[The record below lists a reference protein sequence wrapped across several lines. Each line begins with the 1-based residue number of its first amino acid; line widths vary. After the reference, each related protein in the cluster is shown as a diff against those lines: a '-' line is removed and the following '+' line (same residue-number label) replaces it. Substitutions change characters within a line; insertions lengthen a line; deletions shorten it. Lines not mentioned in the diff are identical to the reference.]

1 MTSTIVL
8 AYSGGLDTSI
18 IVPWLREHYD
28 ARVICVAGDVG
39 QGDELE
45 GVREK
50 ALASGAE
57 ECYIEDLRREFV
69 EQYIWPTLRAG
80 AIYGRKYLL
89 GTSMARP
96 LIARRQVEIAR
107 RIGADALAHGCTG
120 KGNDQVR
127 FEITYAAFAPDLPVI
142 APWREWDIRSRED
155 AIAYAEARGIPITA
169 TREKIYSRDRNIWH
183 ISHEGGV
190 LEDPNAG
197 PPEDMFQFSS
207 SAQAAPDE
215 PEEVVI
221 GFAAGTPVSIDG
233 ESLDPVELLTALNEI
248 GGRHGVGRIDLV
260 EDRLVGMK
268 SRGVYETPGGT
279 LLYQAHSELEQ
290 LVLDR
295 RTLTAKDLIASRYA
309 DLVYEGRW
317 WTTEREAY
325 DAFVNVT
332 QERITGS
339 VRLRLYKG
347 TATVVGRRSDHA
359 LYDERFVTF
368 GEDDVYQQAD
378 AAGFIRLYALPQRV
392 RALKDQELAGSAPAP
407 HAMPTARGAA
417 GTSSTESTGSNGSNG
432 SNGSGES
439 GKSGESGAGADDEDA
454 KGASRALALA

>member
-1 MTSTIVL
+1 MKTIVL

-28 ARVICVAGDVG
+28 ARVVCVAADIG

-50 ALASGAE
+50 ALASGAA
-57 ECYIEDLRREFV
+57 ECHIADLREEFV
-69 EQYIWPTLRAG
+69 RDYIFPTLRAG

-96 LIARRQVEIAR
+96 IIAKRQVEVALE
-107 RIGADALAHGCTG
+107 IGADALAHGCTG

-127 FEITYAAFAPDLPVI
+127 FELTYMAMAPHLPVI
-142 APWREWDIRSRED
+142 APWRMWDIRSRED
-155 AIAYAEARGIPITA
+155 ALAYAAEKNVPVAA
-169 TREKIYSRDRNIWH
+169 TTTKIYSRDRNIWH

-190 LEDPNAG
+190 LEDPNSV
-197 PPEDMFQFSS
+197 PPKDLFMLSTDP
-207 SAQAAPDE
+207 ADAPDQHE
-215 PEEVVI
+215 DVVI
-221 GFAAGTPVSIDG
+221 GLEKGTPVSVNG
-233 ESLDPVELLTALNEI
+233 KRLGPVALLETLNKI
-248 GGRHGVGRIDLV
+248 GGRHGIGRADIV

-279 LLYQAHSELEQ
+279 LLYTAHSELEQ

-295 RTLTAKDLIASRYA
+295 RTLAAKDLIAPRYA

-317 WTTEREAY
+317 WTTERESY

-332 QERITGS
+332 QGRVTGS
-339 VRLRLYKG
+339 VTIRCWKG
-347 TATVVGRRSDHA
+347 NMTIAGRESAEA

-368 GEDDVYQQAD
+368 GEDDVYAQSD
-378 AAGFIRLYALPQRV
+378 AAGFIRLYGLSARV
-392 RALKDQELAGSAPAP
+392 RALKDLEAKGVKVETKSLPAP
-407 HAMPTARGAA
+407 SLEKVKA
-417 GTSSTESTGSNGSNG
+417 
-432 SNGSGES
+432 
-439 GKSGESGAGADDEDA
+439 
-454 KGASRALALA
+454 